1 MTLMTQETLGLD
13 VSDKYSHYC
22 RLDSSGAIIEE
33 GRIRTTTASFRQH
46 FTGEPCRVVI
56 EAGTH
61 SPWIRRFFAEVG
73 FEIIVANPRRVQLIG
88 QATKKNDRSDAE
100 VLARLGRMDPKLLA
114 PITHR
119 DLQAQADLA
128 VIRGRHALI
137 NSRSLLINHVR
148 GAVKA
153 FGARLPAC
161 DAQSFHRRV
170 RGILPPELEVALSP
184 LLESIEHMTAEIKK
198 MDHLILELIRTRYP
212 QAKGLQQVAGVGPLI
227 SLSFILTI
235 GDPSRFK
242 KSREVGAYLGLV
254 PRQRQSGDTSPQL
267 RITKTGD
274 SFLRYLLV
282 NGSQYILGFRG
293 PDCDLR
299 RWGLL
304 HAASG
309 KNARKR
315 AVVGVAR
322 RLAILLHH
330 LLVTGEVYAPFRQT
344 EVAA

>member
-1 MTLMTQETLGLD
+1 MTQETLGLD

-33 GRIRTTTASFRQH
+33 GRIQTTAASFRQH
-46 FTGEPCRVVI
+46 FTGEPCRVVV

-153 FGARLPAC
+153 LGARLPAC

-170 RGILPPELEVALSP
+170 RGILPPELEVALNP
-184 LLESIEHMTAEIKK
+184 LLESIEHMTAEVKK
-198 MDHLILELIRTRYP
+198 MDRPHPRADP
-212 QAKGLQQVAGVGPLI
+212 D
-227 SLSFILTI
+227 SL
-235 GDPSRFK
+235 PSRA
-242 KSREVGAYLGLV
+242 RPA
-254 PRQRQSGDTSPQL
+254 
-267 RITKTGD
+267 TG
-274 SFLRYLLV
+274 
-282 NGSQYILGFRG
+282 
-293 PDCDLR
+293 
-299 RWGLL
+299 RWGRTSNFSELHPDHWRPLPIQEESRSRSLPRPCPSPETVRRQFTSIAHHEDGRQLL
-304 HAASG
+304 ALP
-309 KNARKR
+309 AREWL
-315 AVVGVAR
+315 AVHPWFQR
-322 RLAILLHH
+322 
-330 LLVTGEVYAPFRQT
+330 TGL
-344 EVAA
+344 